1 MVGLV
6 QYPDTIRITRE
17 GSSVMDDNGDWI
29 TNDGETLEFI
39 CRFVPNGSGKS
50 IRLADGTDYVYGYKI
65 AFPLG
70 TTDIRV
76 RDNYER
82 VGTDY
87 KGNILQFEIGQL
99 HSVAWV

>member
-1 MVGLV
+1 MVV
-6 QYPDTIRITRE
+6 QYPDKIRITRE
-17 GSSVMDDNGDWI
+17 GGSVQDPDTGDWI
-29 TNDGETLEFI
+29 TTDGETLEFE
-39 CRFVPNGSGKS
+39 CRFVPNGAGKN

-65 AFPLG
+65 AFPFG

-76 RDNYER
+76 KDNYER

-87 KGNILQFEIGQL
+87 AGVILQFEIGQL